1 MRLLIALA
9 IAGALAARTMKQL
22 TEEFNEPEKQ
32 SASAAVEMVDGI
44 AAVKAFGRLDSALF
58 S

>member
-32 SASAAVEMVDGI
+32 SAAAVEMVDGI